1 MITLHVFFTLIL
13 FVPGW
18 YLMSWALDR
27 VTHENQTAHTILNII
42 LISGFVVGTESFLGS
57 SF

>member
-18 YLMSWALDR
+18 YLLSWALDR
-27 VTHENQTAHTILNII
+27 VTQENQIAHTILNI
-42 LISGFVVGTESFLGS
+42 LFISVFVVGTESFLGS